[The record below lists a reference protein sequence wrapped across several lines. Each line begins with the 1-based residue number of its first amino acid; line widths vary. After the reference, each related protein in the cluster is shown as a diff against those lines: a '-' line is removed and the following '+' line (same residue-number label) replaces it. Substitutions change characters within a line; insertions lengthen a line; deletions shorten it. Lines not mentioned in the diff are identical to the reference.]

1 MRRWIATLLMLAW
14 LVSAPFVSAQPAC
27 EIDLS
32 TVASLLFDAQAAASR
47 GDTAGALT
55 RINIAQSLLTDIQ
68 LSCGALTPSP
78 VAVGTLPPTLTPALP
93 PTATKPP
100 LSADAL
106 PDLTQTFSAPDAL
119 FSVGYPA
126 NWVVGDYRQPP
137 ASLSVGGIITFGA
150 SEGGIERLG
159 GGGSGEAW
167 LPSDPVVQVIVGDPV
182 ALLTG
187 VGLYDTAAALPTTAA
202 ETASYAYE
210 SASARV
216 TATLAV
222 SGLVAL
228 QAGEREAFAF
238 SVSIEQSS
246 AWLVFSA
253 VDAER
258 MALVYSVGA
267 PSEIEFLRALALA
280 VAETVE

>member
-1 MRRWIATLLMLAW
+1 MRRLFFPFVLTLLFITLPAY
-14 LVSAPFVSAQPAC
+14 AQPTC

-68 LSCGALTPSP
+68 QSCGALTPSP
-78 VAVGTLPPTLTPALP
+78 VVVGTIPPTLAPALP
-93 PTATKPP
+93 PTATIAP
-100 LSADAL
+100 LTEESI
-106 PDLTQTFSAPDAL
+106 PDLTQTFNAPDAL
-119 FSVGYPA
+119 FTVSYPTG
-126 NWVVGDYRQPP
+126 WVVGEYRQPP

-150 SEGGIERLG
+150 SEAGIERLAG
-159 GGGSGEAW
+159 GGGGEVWQSG
-167 LPSDPVVQVIVGDPV
+167 DPVVQVIVGDPV

-228 QAGEREAFAF
+228 EAGEREAFAF
-238 SVSIEQSS
+238 SVAIDQSS

-253 VDAER
+253 IDAER
-258 MALVYSVGA
+258 VALVYSVGA
-267 PSEIEFLRALALA
+267 PGESEFLRALALA
-280 VAETVE
+280 VAGTLT